1 VHTDDPALSL
11 GTLDAG
17 LVYAAS
23 GSIVDTT
30 VVAGKAL
37 MRGGAVEGSDEVIAR
52 ARERAERLGI
62 R

>member
-1 VHTDDPALSL
+1 
-11 GTLDAG
+11 
-17 LVYAAS
+17 
-23 GSIVDTT
+23 
-30 VVAGKAL
+30 